1 MTVIIYDR
9 VFWIYFIVMSFFLI
23 IGLNF
28 IITNTLLP
36 NSKAI
41 IISMFWAISI
51 INIFIVIYYL
61 THFITSQSMPCPE
74 RNNRSLFIINI
85 VFIVIL
91 ILATVWTTDFKQPLL
106 GVGVLIGSLIICAY
120 SYPFPFVFWLSLTF
134 LLLWLSI
141 TFYSL

>member
-9 VFWIYFIVMSFFLI
+9 IFWIYFIVMVFFLI

-28 IITNTLLP
+28 IITNTSLT

-41 IISMFWAISI
+41 IIGMFWAISI
-51 INIFIVIYYL
+51 INIFIVIYFL
-61 THFITSQSMPCPE
+61 THYITYQATCLES
-74 RNNRSLFIINI
+74 NNRSLLIINI
-85 VFIVIL
+85 IFILIL
-91 ILATVWTTDFKQPLL
+91 ILATIWTTDFKQPLL

-120 SYPFPFVFWLSLTF
+120 SYPFPFVFWLALTF

>member
-28 IITNTLLP
+28 IITNTLLT

-41 IISMFWAISI
+41 IIGMFWAISI

-61 THFITSQSMPCPE
+61 THFITSQLMPCPE
-74 RNNRSLFIINI
+74 KNNRSLLIINI